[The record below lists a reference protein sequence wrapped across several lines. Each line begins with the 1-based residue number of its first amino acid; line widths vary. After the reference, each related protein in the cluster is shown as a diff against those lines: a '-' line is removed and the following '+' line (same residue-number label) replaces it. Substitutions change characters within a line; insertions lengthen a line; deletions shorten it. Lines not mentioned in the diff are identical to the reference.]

1 METITRRAQSKPQK
15 REKDMSQN
23 VKMPVS
29 KVKCD
34 GEFIFWLAKGNEGL
48 KVDSQ
53 SCVLDQTENLDER
66 VLTNAVERQP
76 QSRSEKTRDPI
87 CYNEK
92 QHFVSL
98 TLCSLFFSSS
108 DNFT

>member
-15 REKDMSQN
+15 REKDMLPN
-23 VKMPVS
+23 VKMLVS

-34 GEFIFWLAKGNEGL
+34 GEFIFWLTKGNEGL

-53 SCVLDQTENLDER
+53 SCVLDQTENLDESA
-66 VLTNAVERQP
+66 LTNAVERHS
-76 QSRSEKTRDPI
+76 QSRSEKSSNPI

-108 DNFT
+108 NNFT